1 MMKNLASL
9 NPLQPEPMK
18 NELEDMTEYVTE
30 TLHWAMGRMTELTM
44 EERCDDALAIGA
56 EFIDWANDQDKEIIC
71 CTVQDEE

>member
-30 TLHWAMGRMTELTM
+30 TLEWAMGRMTELTM